1 MSVKVRASLG
11 FRDRVS
17 FRSRVPGTIVRI
29 HVYSPLCH
37 LNLHA
42 RNPLSIP
49 FAHRYLSV
57 LVIGRSIPKELD
69 MNLTSLKVGIH
80 RHCSINKLN

>member
-1 MSVKVRASLG
+1 M
-11 FRDRVS
+11 DEWI
-17 FRSRVPGTIVRI
+17 PGTSVRI

-42 RNPLSIP
+42 RNAIPDPVAYRQSIC
-49 FAHRYLSV
+49 
-57 LVIGRSIPKELD
+57 IGFRTPVSEELD

>member
-1 MSVKVRASLG
+1 LQKKAGFKPGMKESVGDGKLIIIISMTVSSIN
-11 FRDRVS
+11 DRIS
-17 FRSRVPGTIVRI
+17 VRI

-49 FAHRYLSV
+49 FAHR
-57 LVIGRSIPKELD
+57 
-69 MNLTSLKVGIH
+69 
-80 RHCSINKLN
+80 